1 MGEWII
7 SNRGNGAYAKAIQLP
22 NTIPAMNDTKPDR
35 AQTIFML
42 TVLRDNL
49 EKLVENPLGQAL
61 NLSAFLLYTGHT
73 RTAL

>member
-1 MGEWII
+1 MG
-7 SNRGNGAYAKAIQLP
+7 NCAYVKVIQLP
-22 NTIPAMNDTKPDR
+22 KTIPAMNDKKPDR

-49 EKLVENPLGQAL
+49 EKLVRESSLGQAL

-73 RTAL
+73 RAAL